1 MLGTANKGRYHDY
14 NSQEEEEEEEEADK
28 GDGDDQGQDEDP
40 PWLTTELNC
49 VYFPGLRSS
58 PPHPEEALSHF
69 LLILSYFLLPRI
81 RNKGLA
87 PISKS

>member
-1 MLGTANKGRYHDY
+1 MANTGRNHDY
-14 NSQEEEEEEEEADK
+14 DSQEEEEDDK
-28 GDGDDQGQDEDP
+28 GDGDDQGEDENP

-49 VYFPGLRSS
+49 VYFPGSASS

-69 LLILSYFLLPRI
+69 LLILSYFLLLRI

-87 PISKS
+87 PIGK